1 MNENK
6 IKGLVTELQC
16 QTYLTS
22 LGYNVFVP
30 LGEDCRY
37 DLIADFDG
45 ILTRIQIK
53 SCTEN
58 ETGIS
63 ISVKSVRMNH
73 TQGNVSHPY
82 SKEEID
88 YFATFYKN
96 KMYLIPVEQCGTGS
110 KHLDFISRTDLIQK
124 DRLSLDDC
132 LAENQIKKLI
142 DGNNT
147 NDSSSEKIIS
157 QYDLKNNY
165 IATYSSYQEA
175 ALALGKDKKC
185 NGHISQAARGIRKTA
200 YGYIWKLE
208 ER

>member
-53 SCTEN
+53 SCTKN

-88 YFATFYKN
+88 YFATFYNGKCYLVPQSECSTYKTLRFTIPKN
-96 KMYLIPVEQCGTGS
+96 NVVQG
-110 KHLDFISRTDLIQK
+110 ISFAKDYEAEIQ
-124 DRLSLDDC
+124 
-132 LAENQIKKLI
+132 I
-142 DGNNT
+142 
-147 NDSSSEKIIS
+147 EKIKGGS
-157 QYDLKNNY
+157 N
-165 IATYSSYQEA
+165 
-175 ALALGKDKKC
+175 
-185 NGHISQAARGIRKTA
+185 
-200 YGYIWKLE
+200 
-208 ER
+208 